1 MFRSPGEGNYIV
13 RLLNAT
19 MAPVDPTGR
28 MLHTFTCSAYE
39 IAESSYENLD
49 KYNFIQI
56 EQTSEKQLRWETIE
70 L

>member
-49 KYNFIQI
+49 KYNFI
-56 EQTSEKQLRWETIE
+56 
-70 L
+70 